1 MFKVGD
7 YIISR
12 NSLQVS
18 FVIDKRE
25 GVDGY
30 YRTNV
35 ILDRYGRK
43 YSDDHTNTWVKLS
56 PENVRLLTDLE
67 KELL

>member
-18 FVIDKRE
+18 IVIDKRE
-25 GVDGY
+25 GVDCY

-35 ILDRYGRK
+35 ILDRHGRK
-43 YSDDHTNTWVKLS
+43 YSDDRTNAWVKLS
-56 PENVRLLTDLE
+56 PEHVRLLTDLE